1 MALTRTNT
9 MKTEEVVAAEET
21 LTAEGVSAT
30 AQQAEQEAEAP
41 AAQVEADQPVAS
53 TPVEAPKQE
62 APKQQAVAARPTAAS
77 PAVAN
82 ASIEQDMADMG
93 FDGLT
98 IGGMSFDRVKLPSE
112 GVFLYGS
119 DEIDLGKEFNA
130 VIQGSKA
137 LYIIRQSDDEDAENY
152 YSYQPDGLID
162 ANGNDRTDTLA
173 EWREEGYEKPV
184 VRRYLEVMVQM
195 HDQDENGNSGE
206 RDGAIAM
213 LSIPPASIQRISG
226 YLFQLTKMKG
236 LLPSEVVT
244 TFVVGNKVKKG
255 NNSFFP
261 WNAKMHSQL

>member
-9 MKTEEVVAAEET
+9 MKTEEATVEAAAET

-30 AQQAEQEAEAP
+30 AQQAEPEVEAQ
-41 AAQVEADQPVAS
+41 AAQVEADKPEAS
-53 TPVEAPKQE
+53 APAEAP
-62 APKQQAVAARPTAAS
+62 QQAVAARPTAAA
-77 PAVAN
+77 PAVSN
-82 ASIEQDMADMG
+82 GPGIEQDMADMG
-93 FDGLT
+93 FEGLT

-130 VIQGSKA
+130 IIQGSKA
-137 LYIIRQSDDEDAENY
+137 IYIIRQSDDEDAENY
-152 YSYQPDGLID
+152 YSYQPDGLVD
-162 ANGNDRTDTLA
+162 TNGNDRADTLA

-195 HDQDENGNSGE
+195 FDQDENGIPGE

-236 LLPSEVVT
+236 LMPSEVVT

-261 WNAKMHSQL
+261 WNAKMHSQI